1 MSLSK
6 MEFCFT
12 PQWNS
17 IIPLLSFEKKMEFRF
32 SVKQNSVTPRLS
44 FTELFLRNTK
54 KQKFFIEDR

>member
-1 MSLSK
+1 
-6 MEFCFT
+6 
-12 PQWNS
+12 
-17 IIPLLSFEKKMEFRF
+17 MEFRF